1 MILQAFPDVSSLFA
15 PSSPAPALRESLY
28 ELPDDLVLLLRDCG
42 SSLFDT
48 DTLPIDPAPLC
59 WATAGDTACMSVADQ
74 WQLYMDNL
82 SPEPSFVPA
91 TATPPPL
98 PATAT
103 AAAASSPPSPAALP
117 ASGSLLPALLPSP
130 FVQPPQQQPHT
141 YAQCETLPGKR
152 VSLLS
157 PGSSTRA
164 CMSIKDLYWHMRQ
177 PSVCASLIAPAH
189 PVFNNL
195 DAAVG
200 YLYVLVNVPVRKP
213 PCIGT
218 TRFNCHTRHDG
229 NTSYW
234 QYNVPQ
240 TDFTCRVTQWTAET
254 DGTVYTSYHYY
265 RSPLVRPR
273 TNRFAPY

>member
-1 MILQAFPDVSSLFA
+1 MILQAFPDVSNLF
-15 PSSPAPALRESLY
+15 PPPPPVPTLRESLC
-28 ELPDDLVLLLRDCG
+28 ELPDDLVLLLRDCPT
-42 SSLFDT
+42 LFEPE
-48 DTLPIDPAPLC
+48 TLLVDPAPSC
-59 WATAGDTACMSVADQ
+59 WATTTAASDNSWMSLADQ
-74 WQLYMDNL
+74 WQLYVDQC
-82 SPEPSFVPA
+82 PVEPSFALEAPA
-91 TATPPPL
+91 VSAVC
-98 PATAT
+98 
-103 AAAASSPPSPAALP
+103 SPPSPAALP
-117 ASGSLLPALLPSP
+117 ASGTLLPAILPSP
-130 FVQPPQQQPHT
+130 FQQQQQQQQPPHT

-152 VSLLS
+152 VSLLT
-157 PGSSTRA
+157 PGASTRL

-189 PVFNNL
+189 PVFDNL

-240 TDFTCRVTQWTAET
+240 TDFTCRVTQWTET

-273 TNRFAPY
+273 TSRFAPY